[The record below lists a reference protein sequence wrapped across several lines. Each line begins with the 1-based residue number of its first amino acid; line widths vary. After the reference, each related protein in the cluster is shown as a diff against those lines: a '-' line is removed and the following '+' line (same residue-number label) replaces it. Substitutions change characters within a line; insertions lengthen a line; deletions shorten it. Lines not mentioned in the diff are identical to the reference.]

1 MFDIKLLERLCKC
14 NGISGDEREVREL
27 IIDEIKPFT
36 DGISVDNLGNLIVH
50 KKGKNRAKSKLM
62 LSAHMDEV
70 GLMVTDITLDGYLKF
85 DMVGGIDRRVLLGK
99 SVTVGMNK
107 INGVIGIKPIHLC
120 KSDENSRIPELSEM
134 YIDIGADSKED
145 ALKYIKYGDNINF
158 VSGFTVTFDCI
169 TSKAL
174 DDRFGCLV
182 LIELIKSELEYDMD
196 FVFVVQEEVGLRG
209 AKVAAFTVNPE
220 FALVIETTTAA
231 DVPEL
236 DENKQVCNLSDG
248 AVISFMDRRTIY
260 DKEMVAFAFDCAEKS
275 GIKAQYKR
283 AVAGGNDAGVIHSS
297 KNGVR
302 TLAVSLPCR
311 YLHSPNCVVNKQDCE
326 NMIKIV
332 LELAQNIAGGKLC
345 SKESQN
351 DNFCQ

>member
-1 MFDIKLLERLCKC
+1 MLDMKLLERLCKC
-14 NGISGDEREVREL
+14 DGISGDEGEVRKL
-27 IIDEIKPFT
+27 IIEEIKPYA
-36 DGISVDNLGNLIVH
+36 DSISVDNLGNLIVH

-70 GLMVTDITLDGYLKF
+70 GLMVTDITSDGYLKF
-85 DMVGGIDRRVLLGK
+85 DEVGGIDRRVLLGK
-99 SVTVGMNK
+99 SVTVGNNK
-107 INGVIGIKPIHLC
+107 INGVIGVKPIHLC
-120 KSDENSRIPELSEM
+120 KGEETGRIPELSEM

-145 ALKYIKYGDNINF
+145 ALKNIKYGDSINF
-158 VSGFTVTFDCI
+158 VSYFTVTSDSI

-196 FVFVVQEEVGLRG
+196 FAFVVQEEVGLRG
-209 AKVAAFTVNPE
+209 AKVAAFTVDPE

-231 DVPEL
+231 DIPEI
-236 DENKQVCNLSDG
+236 DTNKQVCNLSDG
-248 AVISFMDRRTIY
+248 AVISVMDRRTIY
-260 DKEMVAFAFDCAEKS
+260 DKDMVALAFDCAEKS
-275 GIKAQYKR
+275 DIKAQYKR

-297 KNGVR
+297 RSGVR

-326 NMIKIV
+326 NMIELV
-332 LELAQNIAGGKLC
+332 LMLAKNIAGGKL
-345 SKESQN
+345 SNKEN
-351 DNFCQ
+351 